1 VVYSLPSGPEYLES
15 VPEQHIR
22 RIENP
27 AWPERKEPVQVA
39 RFRVERK
46 WHNGL
51 PFWSPIDL
59 LGLFLSS
66 LGPAPAGATKRTFFL
81 PLVAVYGKW
90 CAAITQPPRPW
101 VFQCTWNTAGE
112 FFLGA
117 SQGGHYS
124 DKANT
129 GTWRHVWKHAR
140 FRLLNDEPFKLAG
153 WGYNYSPSILQ
164 RGLREGSKFG
174 ACGETYPFLTLLKY
188 YLTLIKHPV
197 CRRYS

>member
-1 VVYSLPSGPEYLES
+1 MRNPRAYAIGGGQIEELSTTEIVRLSLPSGPDYLEP

-39 RFRVERK
+39 RFKVERK
-46 WHNGL
+46 WHSVL
-51 PFWSPIDL
+51 SFWSPIDL
-59 LGLFLSS
+59 LGLFLST
-66 LGPAPAGATKRTFFL
+66 LGPAPAGATKRNFFL

-112 FFLGA
+112 LFLGA

-124 DKANT
+124 DMRVT
-129 GTWRHVWKHAR
+129 GTWRHA
-140 FRLLNDEPFKLAG
+140 
-153 WGYNYSPSILQ
+153 
-164 RGLREGSKFG
+164 
-174 ACGETYPFLTLLKY
+174 
-188 YLTLIKHPV
+188 
-197 CRRYS
+197 